1 MANTKEVRKQIS
13 SIKSTRKITSAL
25 EMVAASKIKKTQD
38 LMFGGRPYSEKVKE
52 VIEHIAS
59 SSSEY
64 SHPFYEERKNKSSCY
79 IVVGSDKGLC
89 GGLNINLFKKIVAE
103 AADNQKNGIETS
115 FALIGVKAVTFFGN
129 LGGKVLG
136 QATKL
141 GDKPNPEDLIG
152 LTKIVLDEQKKGN
165 IDRVVLCSN
174 KFVNTMTQEP
184 TLQQLIPLSHD
195 ENENEGSQ
203 TSMQWDYIY
212 EPEAK
217 ILLDGLLTRYI
228 ESLIFQA
235 VLENNACEQAA
246 KMIAMKNATEN
257 AGDLIKELELLY
269 NNVRQ
274 AAITQE
280 LSEIVGGAAA
290 V

>member
-1 MANTKEVRKQIS
+1 M
-13 SIKSTRKITSAL
+13 
-25 EMVAASKIKKTQD
+25 
-38 LMFGGRPYSEKVKE
+38 
-52 VIEHIAS
+52 IEHIAS

-64 SHPFYEERKNKSSCY
+64 SHPFYEERKNKSTCY

-103 AADNQKNGIETS
+103 AAENQKKGVETS

-174 KFVNTMTQEP
+174 KFINTMTQQP

-195 ENENEGSQ
+195 ENKESQ
-203 TSMQWDYIY
+203 TSTQWDYIY

-217 ILLDGLLTRYI
+217 VLLDGLLTRYI